1 MTELKPRLKLI
12 TCERNKS
19 KFQATPEPVKMTSH
33 QEAELKKAE
42 KAKYMREIYRPRV
55 QVRSKRQTALAA
67 DILAREEA
75 AGVERVLHMPSKFD
89 DAGSKNKLK
98 RATERQI
105 IQSADPDL
113 LQESHIAV
121 TEWITRKKKIHSWDW
136 SI

>member
-1 MTELKPRLKLI
+1 
-12 TCERNKS
+12 
-19 KFQATPEPVKMTSH
+19 MTSH

-75 AGVERVLHMPSKFD
+75 AGVERAPQPSSKFD
-89 DAGSKNKLK
+89 DAGSKTKLK
-98 RATERQI
+98 RATERLI

-113 LQESHIAV
+113 LQESYIAA
-121 TEWITRKKKIHSWDW
+121 TEWITRKKKVHS
-136 SI
+136 